1 MRKNIQK
8 YNGFSFIELLLTLM
22 ILMVVML
29 LVASTL
35 TTISRVSVTTSNKN
49 LARNDINY
57 IMDTFK
63 RNISNANIQDIYL
76 YDSSGTT
83 VEFVGGQISLF
94 NSTGGSQYSAQKGLG
109 DYGNEIQVKL
119 YGYDYW
125 VCLGYFEDSLGYGYL
140 VRTYNREDNLRDDHS
155 LCFNQDS
162 VLTLLHSYSINIDDF
177 NIQYVD
183 IGEENINSMFI
194 INATAEPLMWP
205 VSDTFPVNKYVS
217 RQIVVSTEALTV
229 Y

>member
-8 YNGFSFIELLLTLM
+8 YKGFSFIELLLTLM

-29 LVASTL
+29 LVATTL

-57 IMDTFK
+57 IMDTFQ
-63 RNISNANIQDIYL
+63 RTISNANIDEIYL
-76 YDSSGTT
+76 FDSSQST
-83 VEFVGGQISLF
+83 VEFVSGQISL
-94 NSTGGSQYSAQKGLG
+94 NDSTNGGQYEVEQALG
-109 DYGNEIQVKL
+109 EYGNEIQVKL

-125 VCLGYFEDSLGYGYL
+125 VCLGFFRDVNNYGYL
-140 VRTYNREDNLRDDHS
+140 FRTYNRKDNLREDHS
-155 LCFNQDS
+155 KCFDEDA
-162 VLTLLHSYSINIDDF
+162 VITLLHSYSINIDEFD
-177 NIQYVD
+177 IQYVD
-183 IGEENINSMFI
+183 MGESINSMFL
-194 INATAEPLMWP
+194 INATVEPLMWP

-217 RQIVVSTEALTV
+217 RQSVISTEALTV

>member
-29 LVASTL
+29 LVATTL

-57 IMDTFK
+57 IMDTFN
-63 RNISNANIQDIYL
+63 RTISNANIQDINL

-83 VEFVGGQISLF
+83 VEFVGGQISLIGR
-94 NSTGGSQYSAQKGLG
+94 TGGSQYENKKGLG

-125 VCLGYFEDSLGYGYL
+125 VCLGFFKDGNYGYIF
-140 VRTYNREDNLRDDHS
+140 RTYNREDDLREDPS
-155 LCFNQDS
+155 QCFNEGA

-183 IGEENINSMFI
+183 VGENINSMFI
-194 INATAEPLMWP
+194 INATAEPLRWP